1 MCVCVCVCIKFL
13 YLRLLTKATTL
24 TFAYSQQEENI
35 HWSDFSS
42 IGRYCPELEVLKIP
56 KLTST
61 IEDPW
66 SQGPLAIQNGAM
78 SPMPN
83 LHTCVIDRVI
93 SRAAAG
99 GGDIAISTRT
109 VSTMLA
115 WLLQG
120 MPAIESL
127 TFGHGE
133 RDSMQ
138 SGDLPGIG
146 NGLKTCLNSLR
157 ELRLC
162 QLNIEPTALST
173 SGIDLETIES
183 ITLVDCGDSQVDALK
198 QFCHRYQG
206 RPTTAFPSLGISGNA
221 VYMARGSASLPSH
234 AIEIDID

>member
-1 MCVCVCVCIKFL
+1 MSRFSIF
-13 YLRLLTKATTL
+13 RLLTKATTRIS
-24 TFAYSQQEENI
+24 TYSQQEENI
-35 HWSDFSS
+35 QWSNFSS
-42 IGRYCPELEVLKIP
+42 IGRYCPKLEVLKVP
-56 KLTST
+56 KVTNAN
-61 IEDPW
+61 EDP
-66 SQGPLAIQNGAM
+66 QGQLPLAIRNGAM
-78 SPMPN
+78 TPMPH
-83 LHTCVIDRVI
+83 LHTCVIDRI
-93 SRAAAG
+93 IPRAAR
-99 GGDIAISTRT
+99 GGDVAISTRT

-146 NGLKTCLNSLR
+146 NGLTTCPKSLR

-162 QLNIEPTALST
+162 QFSIEPTALSS
-173 SGIDLETIES
+173 SGIDLDTVES
-183 ITLVDCGDSQVDALK
+183 ITLEDCGDSQVEALK
-198 QFCHRYQG
+198 KFCHRYQG
-206 RPTTAFPSLGISGNA
+206 RPATNLPSLGICGNA

>member
-1 MCVCVCVCIKFL
+1 MYVSFFSIF
-13 YLRLLTKATTL
+13 RLLTKATTYIS
-24 TFAYSQQEENI
+24 TYSQQEENKNI

-42 IGRYCPELEVLKIP
+42 IGRYCPKLEALKVP
-56 KLTST
+56 KVTNAN
-61 IEDPW
+61 EDP
-66 SQGPLAIQNGAM
+66 QGQLPLAIRNGAM
-78 SPMPN
+78 TPMPH
-83 LHTCVIDRVI
+83 LHTCVIDRI
-93 SRAAAG
+93 IPRAATG
-99 GGDIAISTRT
+99 RGGDVAISTRT

-138 SGDLPGIG
+138 SGDFPGIG
-146 NGLKTCLNSLR
+146 NGLTTCPKSLR
-157 ELRLC
+157 ELRLH

-173 SGIDLETIES
+173 SGIDLDTIES
-183 ITLVDCGDSQVDALK
+183 ITLEDCGDSQVEALK
-198 QFCHRYQG
+198 KFCHRYQG
-206 RPTTAFPSLGISGNA
+206 RPATNLPPLGICGNA